1 MTLHRRDMRL
11 HLRADEAAADPA
23 APISLIASTDA
34 MLERGPYFREQLL
47 HTPEA
52 VTIAARTLLLNHD
65 ENQIIGRALDI
76 AIGAHESTATVE
88 FAPTAAGREAEQLV
102 RGGYLEGVSIG
113 YSIEQYEIRED
124 QDGVVTVIATAWT
137 LREISLTPIPADLAC
152 GVTARS
158 VEDHHAWAQRLGLD
172 QPRARNLS
180 QPSTIQP
187 TESAMSDT
195 PPNAQPQAPVAAPS
209 TRAQTH
215 LDLISLARKHAVELT
230 PEDLNGVETRD
241 AGLELILARKQ
252 AATAPASPAAPIG
265 GTRSA
270 PVAAADEMDKAA
282 AELNALWASG
292 ASLSDSARKVGGRL
306 GLIERGLGN
315 TSILDEVAEGFRGM
329 SGKRATTTSAGFGL
343 VTQLAAAKAIIDG
356 FNGYNSVYQDWT
368 SEIFVPDFNTVTVA
382 DLGFSEFVAP
392 GAEGGAYAD
401 NTPTIVGGSGS
412 NEFIGTNFDLS
423 LAAIYNDR
431 AGLIQRKLANLGL
444 TARQTLDK
452 ISQATLEAA
461 SFSAATQVLAFSAAG
476 LETAW
481 AAHAAVT
488 LKGQPAKRLI
498 VPVGLYIAA
507 RNATTPANGAT
518 VGRVLANGE
527 DAIQVI
533 PGWYLADTNDW
544 YLTADGSVAP
554 AIVVLRHPDYKE
566 PRLVYKGEGGG
577 AAMLFR
583 VDFPAKAI
591 ALFTS
596 ANKPLC
602 AYKCTQ
608 P

>member
-23 APISLIASTDA
+23 APIRLIASTDT

-65 ENQIIGRALDI
+65 ENQIIGRAVDI
-76 AIGAHESTATVE
+76 ALVERQSIATVE
-88 FAPTAAGREAEQLV
+88 FAPTAAGVEAEQLV

-113 YSIEQYEIRED
+113 YSIESYEIRED

-152 GVTARS
+152 GVAARS
-158 VEDHHAWAQRLGLD
+158 VEDPQAWAQRLGLV
-172 QPRARNLS
+172 RSLS
-180 QPSTIQP
+180 QQSTIQP
-187 TESAMSDT
+187 TESAMDEIT
-195 PPNAQPQAPVAAPS
+195 KNAQPQAPVAAPS

-215 LDLISLARKHAVELT
+215 LDLISLARKHAVDLS
-230 PEDLNGVETRD
+230 PEDLSSIDTREAGV
-241 AGLELILARKQ
+241 ELILARKQ
-252 AATAPASPAAPIG
+252 STTSPTAPAAPIG
-265 GTRSA
+265 GTRAA

-282 AELNALWASG
+282 AELNELWKSG
-292 ASLSDSARKVGGRL
+292 ASLSDAARKVGGRL

-315 TSILDEVAEGFRGM
+315 KAILDEVAEGFQAM
-329 SGKRATTTSAGFGL
+329 GKRATTTSAGFGL

-356 FNGYNSVYQDWT
+356 YNGYESVYETWCK
-368 SEIFVPDFNTVTVA
+368 EIFVPDFNTVTVS

-401 NTPTIVGGSGS
+401 NVPSIVGGSGS
-412 NEFIGTNFDLS
+412 NEFLGTNFDLS
-423 LAAIYNDR
+423 LAAVYNDR
-431 AGLIQRKLANLGL
+431 AGVIQTKLANLGL
-444 TARQTLDK
+444 TGRQTLDQ
-452 ISQATLEAA
+452 ISQNTLAAA
-461 SFSAATQVLAFSAAG
+461 SFSAATSVLAFNATNLEAG
-476 LETAW
+476 W
-481 AAHAAVT
+481 SSHAAVT
-488 LKGQPAKRLI
+488 LKGRPAKRLI
-498 VPVGLYIAA
+498 VPMGLYVAA
-507 RNATTPANGAT
+507 CNATTPANGAT
-518 VGRVLANGE
+518 AGRVLANGR
-527 DAIQVI
+527 DAIQVV

-544 YLTADGSVAP
+544 YLAADGAVAP
-554 AIVVLRHPDYKE
+554 SIVILRHPDYRE

-583 VDFPAKAI
+583 IDFPAKAI
-591 ALFTS
+591 ALFTA

-602 AYKCTQ
+602 AYKFTQ